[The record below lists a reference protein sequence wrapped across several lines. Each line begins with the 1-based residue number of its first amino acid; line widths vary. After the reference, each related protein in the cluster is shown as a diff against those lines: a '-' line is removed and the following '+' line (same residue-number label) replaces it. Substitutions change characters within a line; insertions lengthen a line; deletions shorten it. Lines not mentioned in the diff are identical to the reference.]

1 MKRKLNINKTKV
13 TILVSNIVHLV
24 VVIGVLIYGSYM
36 NNLNKLADN
45 FNKGYLFF
53 YVIIFVTL
61 FINSFLAVRNVIAL
75 SYTDDQYE
83 MLKKTL
89 EQVESLN
96 KTLKS
101 QRHDFMNHL
110 QVVHG
115 LMEMEEYNDAE
126 DYIHQVYSDIQKV
139 NKVMK
144 TSIPA
149 VNALLQAKLLDC
161 EKWDIDTRL
170 EVTSRLDD
178 LKVPSWE
185 MCRVLGNIIDNAVF
199 ALKEKEENKS
209 IVIKISEDLKSYWF
223 VVKNTGST
231 IPGSIIDKIFDSGF
245 TTKGN
250 KGEGMGLFISKSI
263 TEEYDGKI
271 SVRSENDLTEFEVS
285 IPK

>member
-83 MLKKTL
+83 MLKNTL

-231 IPGSIIDKIFDSGF
+231 IPGSIIDKIFDYGF